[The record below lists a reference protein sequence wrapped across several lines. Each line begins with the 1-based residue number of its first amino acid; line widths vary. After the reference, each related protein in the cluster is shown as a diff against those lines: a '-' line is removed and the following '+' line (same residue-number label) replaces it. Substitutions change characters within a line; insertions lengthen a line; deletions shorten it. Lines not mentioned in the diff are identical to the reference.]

1 MKRIVQITASQK
13 QMKKHYNIQKRVVTG
28 IIVACVCVIILIVL
42 AMVIIFSNKYHSA
55 MQLYNEK
62 KYQDA
67 YMVFNEI
74 PFKGSKDK
82 ASECL
87 FLMQKSNLTDIKVGD
102 IIKFGSYEQDNNR
115 ANGKEEIE
123 WVVLD
128 VENNKALVV
137 SKYILDIQP
146 YNKGR
151 ESEVS
156 VTWERCSLRKWLND
170 NFLNTAFGVK
180 HQELIPSV
188 SIFADTD
195 QTYKI
200 HPDNAITTDKIF
212 ILGKAEVEKYFAS
225 EEARRCILTAYAD
238 DNIDLYGYDHSSPDE
253 THWWWWVRSHG
264 LYQDWSALIVLDN
277 GTFKGGFD
285 AIADCI
291 GVRPALWI
299 NIDSQFS
306 N

>member
-1 MKRIVQITASQK
+1 
-13 QMKKHYNIQKRVVTG
+13 MKKHYNIQKRVVTG
-28 IIVACVCVIILIVL
+28 IIVACVCVILLIGL

-55 MQLYNEK
+55 MELYNEK

-87 FLMQKSNLTDIKVGD
+87 FLLQKSNLTDIKVGD
-102 IIKFGSYEQDNNR
+102 IIKFGSYEQDNDKS
-115 ANGKEEIE
+115 NGKEEIE

-151 ESEVS
+151 EKDGEVS

-170 NFLNTAFGVK
+170 SFLNTAFGVK
-180 HQELIPSV
+180 HQELIPFV

-195 QTYKI
+195 QTYSK

-212 ILGKAEVEKYFAS
+212 LLGKAEVEKYFAS
-225 EEARRCILTAYAD
+225 EEVRECITTVYAD
-238 DNIDLYGYDHSSPDE
+238 DNIDLYGYDHDSPDE
-253 THWWWWVRSHG
+253 PYFWWLRSHG
-264 LYQDWSALIVLDN
+264 LYRDWSALVVLGN
-277 GTFKGGFD
+277 GTIVGGFD

-299 NIDSQFS
+299 NLDS
-306 N
+306 